1 MILGEFGEVGELFFE
16 IELIADNGDRFP
28 VQVML
33 DTGFTDGWL
42 AMNSQDIEALEW
54 SLVSPKE
61 AMNTARG
68 EEFFAIYAGKV
79 LIDAQEFDLPVVA
92 GTELPENL
100 LGLQWLK
107 TRRLVVDFSAGL
119 LTLGSN

>member
-1 MILGEFGEVGELFFE
+1 MISGEFGEVGELFFE
-16 IELIADNGDRFP
+16 IELIAANGDRFP

-54 SLVSPKE
+54 PLVSPKE

-68 EEFFAIYAGKV
+68 EEFFAIYAGEV
-79 LIDAQEFDLPVVA
+79 LIDGQQFDLPVVA
-92 GTELPENL
+92 GIELPDNL
-100 LGLQWLK
+100 LGLQWLRTK
-107 TRRLVVDFSAGL
+107 RLVVDFSAGL